1 MTSRISRSA
10 LLVCL
15 CLGLWV
21 GLPFCRRSHP
31 WIRVGP
37 VLCEGPGGEP
47 RDAPRAGG
55 GFTLEPRTLS
65 AQASFPAFVVDLK
78 PQNLMPTPASAD
90 GQGRMPPTWARV
102 QPLSPASF
110 A

>member
-1 MTSRISRSA
+1 MTSRTSRSA

-31 WIRVGP
+31 WIGMGGP
-37 VLCEGPGGEP
+37 VLCEGPGGTRRCP
-47 RDAPRAGG
+47 QGWG

-65 AQASFPAFVVDLK
+65 GQASFPAFVVDSK
-78 PQNLMPTPASAD
+78 PHTLMPT
-90 GQGRMPPTWARV
+90 GG
-102 QPLSPASF
+102 
-110 A
+110 